1 MILSTLIQGLPDVH
15 LLGSIDPEILGISTD
30 SRTIRSGYLFA
41 ALPGNVT
48 NGHQYIS
55 QAIDSGASA
64 LLVDSSHLLPSELPI
79 PVIRAHDLRRVL
91 STISARHYGFPSRE
105 MKMIG
110 VTGTNGKTTTT
121 YLIDGILRHNGI
133 SGGVIGTIGARFANR
148 EVPTEATTP
157 EAPQLHKI
165 LSEMRHA
172 GVQVV
177 AMEVSSH
184 SLALHRVTDID
195 YEIGIFTNLT
205 QDHLDFHGTL
215 DRYLA
220 AKGLLFQ
227 SLVPRQSST
236 PRVAVINRDD
246 PVFDTIRRF
255 VPTGCH
261 PISYG
266 FHPDADLRVRII
278 EMTPM
283 TSSFEV
289 TGRFGVH
296 EISLPT
302 PGRHNIMN
310 FSAAFCACCAI
321 GIEPSDV
328 AAAAT
333 RLSPA
338 PGRMEQIDV
347 GQPFLVVVDYAHSPD
362 ALDNLLSSLRPLVR
376 GRLICVFGCGGDR
389 DRTKRPRMA
398 EAVARHCDH
407 AIVTSDNP
415 RTEPPEEI
423 IVEILPGIPP
433 GFPSAVMVDRRE
445 AIFEAIRMAER
456 DDAIVIAGKGHED
469 YQIIGRTKHHFDDRE
484 EARNALI
491 RKGFTG

>member
-1 MILSTLIQGLPDVH
+1 MILSTLIQGLPDVQSI
-15 LLGSIDPEILGISTD
+15 GSIDPEIFGISTD
-30 SRTIRSGYLFA
+30 SRSIRAGYLFA
-41 ALPGNVT
+41 ALSGNVT
-48 NGHQYIS
+48 DGHQYIS
-55 QAIDSGASA
+55 HAIDSGAAA
-64 LLVDSSHLLPSELPI
+64 LLVDATHTLPPDVPI
-79 PVIRAHDLRRVL
+79 PVIRAQDSRRVL

-121 YLIDGILRHNGI
+121 YLIEGILRHNGI
-133 SGGVIGTIGARFANR
+133 GGGVIGTVGARFAGR
-148 EVPTEATTP
+148 EEMTDATTP

-184 SLALHRVTDID
+184 SLTLQRVTDIEFD
-195 YEIGIFTNLT
+195 VGIFTNLT

-220 AKGLLFQ
+220 AKGRLFQ
-227 SLVPRQSST
+227 SLIPQNPAS
-236 PRVAVINRDD
+236 PKVAVINRDD
-246 PVFDTIRRF
+246 PVFDSVRRF
-255 VPTGCH
+255 VPDGCH
-261 PISYG
+261 AISYG

-278 EMTPM
+278 EMTA
-283 TSSFEV
+283 TDSCFEV
-289 TGRFGVH
+289 IGRFGVH

-302 PGRHNIMN
+302 PGRHNILN

-328 AAAAT
+328 AAAAIHLT
-333 RLSPA
+333 PA
-338 PGRMEQIDV
+338 PGRMERIDV

-362 ALDNLLSSLRPLVR
+362 ALDNILSSLRPLVH

-398 EAVARHCDH
+398 EAVVRHCDH

-415 RTEPPEEI
+415 RTEHPESI
-423 IVEILPGIPP
+423 IAEILPGIPS
-433 GFPSAVMVDRRE
+433 GFPSTVMVDRHE

-469 YQIIGRTKHHFDDRE
+469 YQIIGRMKHHFDDRE
-484 EARNALI
+484 EARNALL
-491 RKGFTG
+491 RKGFGG